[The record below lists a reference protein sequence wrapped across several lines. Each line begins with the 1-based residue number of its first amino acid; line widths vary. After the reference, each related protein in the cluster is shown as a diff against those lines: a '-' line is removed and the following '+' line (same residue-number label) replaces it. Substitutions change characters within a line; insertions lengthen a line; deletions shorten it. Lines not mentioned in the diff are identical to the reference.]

1 MLLNNIMNAS
11 KICESLD
18 KVIEHAWEREYPLF
32 VERHELN
39 GFSSQDTLEDFIT
52 MCEEQNLTND
62 IAYHVAI
69 LKHTLE

>member
-1 MLLNNIMNAS
+1 MLIEAS

-32 VERHELN
+32 VKRHGLN

-52 MCEEQNLTND
+52 MCEEQNLTDD
-62 IAYHVAI
+62 IAYHIAI

>member
-39 GFSSQDTLEDFIT
+39 GFL
-52 MCEEQNLTND
+52 
-62 IAYHVAI
+62 
-69 LKHTLE
+69 LKIH